1 MASRDTVLADPPAE
15 GISALTWASPSSV
28 AAAGWDCTVRLYVP
42 SANDGARAVYRH
54 KAPVLDVC
62 AGPSAGTVVS
72 GGVDMDVRL

>member
-1 MASRDTVLADPPAE
+1 MTTLIDPPSE
-15 GISALTWASPSSV
+15 GISALAWLSPTTLCAS
-28 AAAGWDCTVRLYVP
+28 GWDCTVRLYAP
-42 SANDGARAVYRH
+42 ATNDGSRGVFRH